1 MLRSG
6 ITCEMVVIRPNCPKC
21 VHTMSNDW

>member
-6 ITCEMVVIRPNCPKC
+6 ITSEMVLIRPNCPKC
-21 VHTMSNDW
+21 MHTVYNDW

>member
-6 ITCEMVVIRPNCPKC
+6 ITREMVLIRPKCPKC